1 MSTNKDIIAYIKDTV
16 KGLEKEVADTI
27 DAKINLTFQNSN
39 LTTMSP
45 RISAKLWKYYNL
57 IYQL

>member
-45 RISAKLWKYYNL
+45 RISAKL
-57 IYQL
+57 